1 MRKCCGFSEVAEK
14 MAAAAS
20 PLLARWLLSLFSHS
34 LSLSYLTRAVKILK
48 RKKAI
53 DFKGVFLMYPM
64 HKDEI
69 VTLKDETYIEKVKEA
84 ASD

>member
-1 MRKCCGFSEVAEK
+1 

-34 LSLSYLTRAVKILK
+34 LSLSCLVKILK
-48 RKKAI
+48 RNKAI

-84 ASD
+84 AK